1 MVEVR
6 MSNWKGWL
14 RRKSV
19 YLLLIFST
27 ATLSLV
33 YQVRQ
38 RYTLDLGEGL
48 DYPYLEGF
56 HAAERDES
64 FSWRWSRDRA
74 SLWFP
79 GIGGNQRLRLEM
91 RLSGFRPQGSPTPH
105 LLLEANGHT
114 LASFTPQGEAKTYRF
129 TLNPSLNSDL
139 MVQLESDTFVPGE
152 DPRELGVMVDWAR
165 VEPVGE
171 RSVVIPSPL
180 HLLSSLATI
189 YLFIFILRWWKVP
202 EGGRFLGWGMT
213 TLLLA
218 WMFLNRRML
227 ISRFSPLLLASLA
240 TFYLAILGLDALLGG
255 FPSRKGGLKPRQLRR
270 VALVLL
276 LALSLRLIL
285 ALTPGYEADVRDYA
299 VWSWKAATMGIEKI
313 YLWVGGVWP
322 ADYPPLIP
330 YIFQA
335 VGLFFQRA
343 ISPDFLYPGEEIN
356 AIHRYLLRLPA
367 IFADLLT
374 AVLVFRAVHKRKGF
388 RFSLLVT
395 ISYLFNPA
403 VLFDSAYW
411 GQTDAVHSLLIL
423 LSITLL
429 DEGRIAW
436 SWASMTLATQ
446 AKPQAYI
453 FFPLVL
459 ILTGRKFGWQSV
471 AKGVLG
477 ALVTFLV
484 IISPFLYHGTTD
496 SLLRHYFSTVAPQ
509 GYLSLNAHNLWWLL
523 SEGNGW
529 INDTEIPQLLSSLG
543 VTFLTY
549 RTIGLLLLGALTLLA
564 LYRLYNDQHV
574 DTIYATAAFLG
585 FAFFMLPTQMH
596 ENYMFAVLPLLCVVS
611 STDRSLTL
619 IYAMLSLTF
628 FSNMVLHDP
637 AILDLLGSRVAEEGL
652 FIARWANSG
661 LNFVLLAFW
670 IALFPWR
677 CQPPPPDRS
686 SLGPQEETLE
696 DTQTHRDLI

>member
-1 MVEVR
+1 MELAEVR

-14 RRKSV
+14 RRKGV
-19 YLLLIFST
+19 YLLLTFSV

-38 RYTLDLGEGL
+38 RYTLDLGQGL

-64 FSWRWSRDRA
+64 FSWRWSRGRA
-74 SLWFP
+74 SIWFT
-79 GIGGNQRLRLEM
+79 GIGGNQRLHLEM
-91 RLSGFRPQGSPTPH
+91 RLSGFRPQGSPVPH
-105 LLLEANGHT
+105 LLLEVNGHA
-114 LASFTPQGEAKTYRF
+114 LATFTPQREAKTYRF
-129 TLNPSLNSDL
+129 TLSPSFNSDL
-139 MVQLESDTFVPGE
+139 KVQLESDTFVPGK
-152 DPRELGVMVDWAR
+152 DPRELGVMVDWVR
-165 VEPVGE
+165 VEPVGD
-171 RSVVIPSPL
+171 RRVVIPSPL

-189 YLFIFILRWWKVP
+189 YLLILILKWWGVP
-202 EGGRFLGWGMT
+202 EGGRFLGWGVA
-213 TLLLA
+213 TLGLT
-218 WMFLNRRML
+218 WGFLNCRIL
-227 ISRFSPLLLASLA
+227 ISRFSPLLLTSLA

-255 FPSRKGGLKPRQLRR
+255 FPRRKGSLKPGQLRR

-313 YLWVGGVWP
+313 YLWVDGVWP
-322 ADYPPLIP
+322 ADYPPLLP
-330 YIFQA
+330 YVFQT
-335 VGLFFQRA
+335 VGVFFQRA

-356 AIHRYLLRLPA
+356 AIHRYLLGLPV
-367 IFADLLT
+367 IFTDLLT
-374 AVLVFRAVHKRKGF
+374 AVLILRAVHKRKGF
-388 RFSLLVT
+388 RLSLLVT

-403 VLFDSAYW
+403 ILFDSAYW

-423 LSITLL
+423 LSITFL
-429 DEGRIAW
+429 DEGRITW

-459 ILTGRKFGWQSV
+459 ILTGRKFGWRSV
-471 AKGVLG
+471 AKGGLA

-484 IISPFLYHGTTD
+484 IISPFLYYETTD
-496 SLLRHYFSTVAPQ
+496 SLLSHYFTTVAPQ

-523 SEGNGW
+523 SGGNGW
-529 INDTEIPQLLSSLG
+529 IKDTGTPHLLSSLG

-549 RTIGLLLLGALTLLA
+549 RTIGVLLLGTFTLLA
-564 LYRLYNDQHV
+564 LYSVYNNQDV
-574 DTIYATAAFLG
+574 DTVYATAAFLG

-596 ENYMFAVLPLLCVVS
+596 ENYMFAILPLLSIVS
-611 STDRSLTL
+611 PTDRYLTFM
-619 IYAMLSLTF
+619 YAILSFTF

-637 AILDLLGSRVAEEGL
+637 AILDSLGPRVAEEGL
-652 FIARWANSG
+652 FILRWANSG

-677 CQPPPPDRS
+677 DQMSPSLACHRQDR
-686 SLGPQEETLE
+686 LTTP
-696 DTQTHRDLI
+696 